1 MEKSQPEHGQNMPK
15 TEQQHLR
22 SHLTITACICVKML
36 EPAGSLE
43 QAQIARD
50 TENVF
55 FLIFTMENSTFNT

>member
-1 MEKSQPEHGQNMPK
+1 
-15 TEQQHLR
+15 
-22 SHLTITACICVKML
+22 ML

-43 QAQIARD
+43 EAQIARD